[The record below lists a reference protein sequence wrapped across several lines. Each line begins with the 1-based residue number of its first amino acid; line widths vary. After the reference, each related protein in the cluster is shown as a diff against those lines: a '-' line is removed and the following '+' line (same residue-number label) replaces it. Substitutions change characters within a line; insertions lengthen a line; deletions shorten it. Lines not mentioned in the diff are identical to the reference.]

1 MSIQIGPLSLEH
13 NVLLAPMSG
22 VSDQPFRR
30 LARRCGA
37 ALVMSEM
44 IASQALIRESRKSML
59 MAARAADEEPVAVQ
73 IAGNEPEVM
82 ADAARLNEDRG
93 ARLIDINF
101 GCPAKKVVNGY
112 AGSALMREEGLAAR
126 ILHAVVRAVSVPV
139 TLKMRLGWDDQTR
152 NAPVMARIA
161 EDSGIRMISVHGRTR
176 CQFYK
181 GDADWAFIRHVKESV
196 SLPVIA
202 NGDITTPQAARQA
215 LDLSGADG
223 LMIGRGAYGRPWFV
237 GQIAAFLR
245 SGVMPDDPPI
255 DQQFAMVLEHF
266 DAMLTH
272 YGRDAGVRIAR
283 KHLGWYS
290 RGLAGAAEF
299 RAAINHEPD
308 PDRAR
313 ALLEAF
319 YVPLVERHAA

>member
-139 TLKMRLGWDDQTR
+139 TLKMRL
-152 NAPVMARIA
+152 
-161 EDSGIRMISVHGRTR
+161 
-176 CQFYK
+176 
-181 GDADWAFIRHVKESV
+181 
-196 SLPVIA
+196 
-202 NGDITTPQAARQA
+202 
-215 LDLSGADG
+215 
-223 LMIGRGAYGRPWFV
+223 
-237 GQIAAFLR
+237 
-245 SGVMPDDPPI
+245 
-255 DQQFAMVLEHF
+255 
-266 DAMLTH
+266 
-272 YGRDAGVRIAR
+272 
-283 KHLGWYS
+283 
-290 RGLAGAAEF
+290 
-299 RAAINHEPD
+299 
-308 PDRAR
+308 
-313 ALLEAF
+313 
-319 YVPLVERHAA
+319 